1 MKNLKKL
8 NKLETSNRLMYYNL
22 YYEIKNED
30 TVFSELSTKGAA
42 IGLTVAN
49 FLFWILGIKL
59 FSLGIKSS
67 FMFGIMLLVF
77 SGVQFGIAYSCCR
90 QPNKVKNRELNM
102 SLEMCNVKDLGSF
115 KRNVDTLLAKYN
127 AMKRVYSSYNVDL
140 NEYIDTMLTKYYNPE
155 SLLPSEQLNEAFDE
169 VRCSLIGE

>member
-1 MKNLKKL
+1 MGRLEKL

-22 YYEIKNED
+22 YYEMKNED
-30 TVFSELSTKGAA
+30 ADWHEFSATGTV

-59 FSLGIKSS
+59 FSLGVKSS
-67 FMFGIMLLVF
+67 FLFGIMLLIF

-102 SLEMCNVKDLGSF
+102 SLEMCNVKDIGSF
-115 KRNVDTLLAKYN
+115 KRNVDTLISKYN

-169 VRCSLIGE
+169 VRASLIGE

>member
-1 MKNLKKL
+1 MKNLAKL

-22 YYEIKNED
+22 YYEMKNED
-30 TVFSELSTKGAA
+30 TAFSELSTKGAA

-67 FMFGIMLLVF
+67 FLFGIMLLVF

-102 SLEMCNVKDLGSF
+102 SLEMCNVKDIGSF
-115 KRNVDTLLAKYN
+115 KRNVDTLIAKYN

-169 VRCSLIGE
+169 VRGSLIGE